1 MKLHRDEI
9 SSPEF
14 WTDERCFITECLNSE
29 EVPEFSLAVARVKP
43 SVTTQLHSLRNTKE
57 IYIIRTGEGLFLGG
71 DKNSQR
77 VKKDSIVY
85 IARNY
90 LHGLRNVGMIP
101 LELIWIFPTDCWE
114 EVKYV
119 FYKRSLQLYFC
130 YNEVKF
136 GTLAH
141 LW

>member
-57 IYIIRTGEGLFLGG
+57 IYIIRKGTGLVLVGKKEVEVSIG
-71 DKNSQR
+71 DSVIIPANTPQR
-77 VKKDSIVY
+77 ITNLSDSEDLEFYCHCSPRFVPAVY
-85 IARNY
+85 EN
-90 LHGLRNVGMIP
+90 
-101 LELIWIFPTDCWE
+101 LE
-114 EVKYV
+114 
-119 FYKRSLQLYFC
+119 
-130 YNEVKF
+130 
-136 GTLAH
+136 
-141 LW
+141 